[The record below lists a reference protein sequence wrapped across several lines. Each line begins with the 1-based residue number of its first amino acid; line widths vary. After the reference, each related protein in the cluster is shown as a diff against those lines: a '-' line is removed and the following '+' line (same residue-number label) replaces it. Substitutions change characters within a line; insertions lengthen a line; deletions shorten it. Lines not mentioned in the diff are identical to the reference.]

1 MFKDLKKYMTI
12 RLYLIM
18 YFFTPLICNS
28 SINLKVEGLNSELD
42 YNVRQKLLNIHTNVK
57 HIDSDLKKK

>member
-12 RLYLIM
+12 RLYLII
-18 YFFTPLICNS
+18 YFFMPLICNS

-42 YNVRQKLLNIHTNVK
+42 YNVRQKLLHIHTNVK
-57 HIDSDLKKK
+57 YVDSDLKKK